1 MAARALQS
9 ITITFGL
16 VTIPVKVYAAT
27 NARAGVSFNLLHK
40 CGSRVKQ
47 QYHCIAEDV
56 DVPRDELVKGYEFEK
71 DHFVTFTKEELE
83 ALDEEASGA
92 VEITEFVDATSV
104 DPVYYE
110 KAYYLGPDKGGA
122 KPYALL
128 SEAMRQSSRTAIGRW
143 AARGKQ
149 YLVQLRV
156 TETGLVMQQLL
167 YANEVRAM
175 SEVEIAGAK
184 VSPKELELAA
194 QLIGTITSEEGFD
207 ASKYKDEVAERIQA
221 QIQRKID
228 GKEITAPEAPVAP
241 EGAQVIDLMEALKAS
256 LRSGVARPRKA
267 AAPAPAPS
275 PRERAVASAADA
287 ADTADAA
294 DDQSPT
300 RNGGKSARKVGKSAS
315 RDGSS
320 TGKVEKAAA
329 KTEKPER
336 ASKTSRKERK
346 AA

>member
-128 SEAMRQSSRTAIGRW
+128 SEAMRQSGRTAIGRW

-167 YANEVRAM
+167 YANEVRAI
-175 SEVEIAGAK
+175 SEIEIAEAK
-184 VSPKELELAA
+184 VNPKELELAA

-207 ASKYKDEVAERIQA
+207 AGKYKDEVAERIQA
-221 QIQRKID
+221 QIQRKIE

-267 AAPAPAPS
+267 AAPAPAAA
-275 PRERAVASAADA
+275 PRERAAASDADPADDA
-287 ADTADAA
+287 A
-294 DDQSPT
+294 PT
-300 RNGGKSARKVGKSAS
+300 RDGAKGARKTGRSAS
-315 RDGSS
+315 RDGSAAK
-320 TGKVEKAAA
+320 GEKAAA
-329 KTEKPER
+329 KPDKAQKAER
-336 ASKTSRKERK
+336 AGKPARKERK